1 MVSASIS
8 YSAGDIVQYRDVAN
22 MSIQPSNI
30 IPLSPGGD
38 NKPPQRVLF
47 SELNQLVQEIICP
60 EADTLLTALSTKL
73 ETSLEEI
80 KNDQDMMRWIDI
92 KNRLKKSEPLI
103 KKSFIDHLTST
114 DNEQPS
120 PQEGVLTLEL
130 LDNSELDHQ
139 LLWLSATTNFENSKS
154 AERICQI
161 KSSLEST
168 YPRHDGT
175 YPATPDRI
183 CESFS
188 IALESLHPD
197 RDIEQQLFS
206 WFASHFNKAADELWL
221 KVEQLLINKGLGAK
235 QSSSVVRSEANTVSV
250 PCHQPVSTPQLPN
263 RTQPATQQG
272 HYPDMEDPQFLDSF
286 AEKLVSRL
294 EDMLAE
300 DELIPEAKAN
310 RVRAIDLA
318 NVLSALQL
326 DALEQHVSRRNLH
339 NSVIDALEIQGVNSN
354 LSRHHED
361 LINMVGWLFEYILDD
376 HNLPDDV
383 KKTIALLQ
391 IPILK
396 QAILDDAFLTDNKHP
411 ARLLLNDLTSAGML
425 HCRDPQLSKH
435 VLLLIEHTVRTIIS
449 DHNENPDIFQDCL
462 EGFQFNLDIILR
474 PEPETSEN
482 QNHSTEPDEQPEE
495 EKAAEPD
502 DDNTISFQAEVL
514 TEEDSELEEE
524 IILSCGQ
531 SGLSL
536 DDSLLSEVDPEATE
550 GSQEFEVVLDRQDE
564 VTDRQGHHCPS
575 APVIIDGLHPGQWVE
590 FIGEGDSHRLRCKL
604 ARLSKDS
611 HRYIF
616 VNRSGMR
623 VAERSGSELKKEIED
638 GSVHIMEE
646 NPVFD
651 RAIQAVLER
660 FKKHL

>member
-1 MVSASIS
+1 
-8 YSAGDIVQYRDVAN
+8 
-22 MSIQPSNI
+22 MSIQSSNI
-30 IPLSPGGD
+30 IPLSPSGD
-38 NKPPQRVLF
+38 NKPPQRVFF

-60 EADTLLTALSTKL
+60 ESDTLFPVLLTKL
-73 ETSLEEI
+73 KTNLEDI

-92 KNRLKKSEPLI
+92 KNRLKKSESLI
-103 KKSFIDHLTST
+103 KKSFLDHLTSAES
-114 DNEQPS
+114 DQPA

-139 LLWLSATTNFENSKS
+139 LLWLSATNNFESSKNS
-154 AERICQI
+154 ERICRI

-175 YPATPDRI
+175 YPATPERI
-183 CESFS
+183 CESFAM
-188 IALESLHPD
+188 ALESLHPD
-197 RDIEQQLFS
+197 RDIEQQLFR
-206 WFASHFNKAADELWL
+206 WFACHLNNAADELWL
-221 KVEQLLINKGLGAK
+221 KVDQLIINKGLGPQ
-235 QSSSVVRSEANTVSV
+235 QSSPVERLEANPASGPSHQSVSASRF
-250 PCHQPVSTPQLPN
+250 PDQ
-263 RTQPATQQG
+263 TQPAPQQSY
-272 HYPDMEDPQFLDSF
+272 YPDMGNPQFLDSF

-310 RVRAIDLA
+310 RVRAVDLA
-318 NVLSALQL
+318 NVLSSLQV
-326 DALEQHVSRRNLH
+326 DVLEQHVSIRNLQ
-339 NSVIDALEIQGVNSN
+339 NLVVDALEIQGVNSK

-376 HNLPDDV
+376 HNLPDEV

-396 QAILDDAFLTDNKHP
+396 QAILNDAFLTYKKHP

-425 HCRDPQLSKH
+425 YCRDPQLSKH

-449 DHNENPDIFQDCL
+449 DHSENPDVFQDCL
-462 EGFQFNLDIILR
+462 DGFQFNLNLILE
-474 PEPETSEN
+474 PEPESSEN
-482 QNHSTEPDEQPEE
+482 HPTAPNEQPEE
-495 EKAAEPD
+495 LQTTECD
-502 DDNTISFQAEVL
+502 DDHTIDFQTESL
-514 TEEDSELEEE
+514 TEDSEE

-536 DDSLLSEVDPEATE
+536 EDSLQSEPAPEATE
-550 GSQEFEVVLDRQDE
+550 HPQELELLPDEQNEVADAQE
-564 VTDRQGHHCPS
+564 HHS
-575 APVIIDGLHPGQWVE
+575 SFAPVIIDGLHPGQWVE

-616 VNRSGMR
+616 VNSSGMR
-623 VAERSGSELKKEIED
+623 VSERSGSELKKEIKD
-638 GSVHIMEE
+638 GSVRIMEE

>member
-1 MVSASIS
+1 
-8 YSAGDIVQYRDVAN
+8 

-30 IPLSPGGD
+30 FPLSPGGD
-38 NKPPQRVLF
+38 NKPPQSVFF
-47 SELNQLVQEIICP
+47 SELNQLVQEIIYP
-60 EADTLLTALSTKL
+60 ESDTLFPVLFTKL
-73 ETSLEEI
+73 NTNLEAI

-92 KNRLKKSEPLI
+92 KNRLKKSESFI
-103 KKSFIDHLTST
+103 KKSFLDHLTSA
-114 DNEQPS
+114 DSEQPA

-139 LLWLSATTNFENSKS
+139 LLWLSATNNFESSNNS
-154 AERICQI
+154 ERICRI

-175 YPATPDRI
+175 YPATPERI
-183 CESFS
+183 CESFAM
-188 IALESLHPD
+188 ALESLHPD
-197 RDIEQQLFS
+197 RDIEQQLFC
-206 WFASHFNKAADELWL
+206 WFASHLNNAADELWL
-221 KVEQLLINKGLGAK
+221 KVDQLMTHKGLGPK
-235 QSSSVVRSEANTVSV
+235 HSSPVERLEANPASDPTHH
-250 PCHQPVSTPQLPN
+250 PLSTSRSTDQ
-263 RTQPATQQG
+263 TQPAPQQS
-272 HYPDMEDPQFLDSF
+272 YYSDMGNPQFLDSF

-310 RVRAIDLA
+310 RVKTIDLA
-318 NVLSALQL
+318 NVLSSLQL
-326 DALEQHVSRRNLH
+326 DVLEQHVSIRNLQ
-339 NSVIDALEIQGVNSN
+339 NSVVNALEIQGVNSK

-396 QAILDDAFLTDNKHP
+396 QAILNDAFLTDKKHP

-425 HCRDPQLSKH
+425 YCRDSQLSKH
-435 VLLLIEHTVRTIIS
+435 VLPLIEHTVRTIIS
-449 DHNENPDIFQDCL
+449 GHSENPDVFQDCL
-462 EGFQFNLDIILR
+462 DDFQIHLDIILK
-474 PEPETSEN
+474 PEPESSESHPAALN
-482 QNHSTEPDEQPEE
+482 EQPEE
-495 EKAAEPD
+495 V
-502 DDNTISFQAEVL
+502 QARDFGDSHVVDFKTESL
-514 TEEDSELEEE
+514 TEEDSEE
-524 IILSCGQ
+524 IILSCEQ

-536 DDSLLSEVDPEATE
+536 EDSLQSEPAPEATAPP
-550 GSQEFEVVLDRQDE
+550 QELELLPDEPIEVADTQE
-564 VTDRQGHHCPS
+564 PPPS
-575 APVIIDGLHPGQWVE
+575 FTPVIIDGLLPGQWVE

-604 ARLSKDS
+604 ARLSKDH

-616 VNRSGMR
+616 VNSSGMR
-623 VAERSGSELKKEIED
+623 VAERSGSELKQEIKD
-638 GSVHIMEE
+638 GSVCIMEE

-660 FKKHL
+660 FKRRL